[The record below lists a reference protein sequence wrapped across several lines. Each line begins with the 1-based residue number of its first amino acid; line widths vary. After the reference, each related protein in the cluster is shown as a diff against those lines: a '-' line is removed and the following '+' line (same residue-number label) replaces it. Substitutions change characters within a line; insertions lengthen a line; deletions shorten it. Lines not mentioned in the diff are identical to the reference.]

1 MNLQDRFYGSQISGV
16 GKKFITAVSD
26 ENLLEAKEAVE
37 TGLFGKAGEFLS
49 EEASLQTIADR
60 IISGDVAERLEE
72 ASKKSETKKSSKEE
86 GWGEDEEEEDEEMEE
101 AMGASAVGAK
111 GGKVG
116 KGGKSVPSLT
126 SADKAAISKVGDKI
140 GGKVKDG
147 MSLAGF
153 MNAWGTDSKVYDFNG
168 DGTVDGLDLGEFL
181 SMMGES
187 TEQDTETINEN
198 MMDMMKMLFSM
209 MAGGGQGGMGGQPQS
224 QDPYKRQHR
233 EFLNAIGKLMNG
245 GQGGYAGPAGGG
257 GQGGGQG
264 GGPRGGNGMGMGG
277 GRR

>member
-37 TGLFGKAGEFLS
+37 TGLFGKAGEVLS

-111 GGKVG
+111 GGKAG
-116 KGGKSVPSLT
+116 KGGKSTPSFT
-126 SADKAAISKVGDKI
+126 AADKVAITKLGDKI
-140 GGKVKDG
+140 GDKMDDG
-147 MSLAGF
+147 TSLAGLL
-153 MNAWGTDSKVYDFNG
+153 NAWGSDSKVYDLNG
-168 DGTVDGLDLGEFL
+168 DGKVDGADLGEWL
-181 SMMGES
+181 RMHES
-187 TEQDTETINEN
+187 TEQGTETINED
-198 MMDMMKMLFSM
+198 MMDMLKKFFSM
-209 MAGGGQGGMGGQPQS
+209 MAGGGQGGMGGQPQ
-224 QDPYKRQHR
+224 QPQQPQFKPEH
-233 EFLNAIGKLMNG
+233 LAAMNLLGKMMGG

-257 GQGGGQG
+257 RPAGGG
-264 GGPRGGNGMGMGG
+264 NSMGG